1 MGHESDACV
10 GLGQVGVHGGVC
22 SIKVEKRWSRE
33 IWVLFSLGK
42 RFVHYQDKVEYALR
56 HPKRDENGG
65 QRKKR
70 QNTGHLTLL
79 ASTLAKFVKGH
90 CEPNS
95 QICHLLP
102 AETVCQPYMVAKTY
116 QPIIPT

>member
-56 HPKRDENGG
+56 H
-65 QRKKR
+65 QRGMR
-70 QNTGHLTLL
+70 ME
-79 ASTLAKFVKGH
+79 VK
-90 CEPNS
+90 ERKD
-95 QICHLLP
+95 
-102 AETVCQPYMVAKTY
+102 KT
-116 QPIIPT
+116 QGI